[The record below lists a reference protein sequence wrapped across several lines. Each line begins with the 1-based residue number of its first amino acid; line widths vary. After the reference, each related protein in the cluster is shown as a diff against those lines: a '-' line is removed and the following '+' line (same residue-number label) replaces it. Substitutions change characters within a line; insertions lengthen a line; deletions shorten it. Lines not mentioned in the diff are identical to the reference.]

1 MLCVGFCCLGLFY
14 FFLKAIKNGLGWR
27 EGTDGL
33 RWAGGIFSF
42 LLTKDWFLFKL
53 VQKGG
58 EGGGYLCFGR
68 RLWAGSL

>member
-1 MLCVGFCCLGLFY
+1 MGFCCLGLF
-14 FFLKAIKNGLGWR
+14 FSKSNKKWVGS
-27 EGTDGL
+27 EGGD

-53 VQKGG
+53 VQKGR